1 METKENLEAVAAAN
15 AHEAGADTTATASAA
30 KVATAAAEGAEVKKS
45 NNAKDKDAAMAAA
58 IAAQQAI
65 TGTHQ
70 EHIQEAL
77 ELLYKHF
84 PKAFIKEG
92 DCKPLKVGILE
103 DLKPR
108 ISDIEGLSVSKVRAA
123 VRFYTSRL
131 RYFYAMREGAMR
143 IDLDGNEI
151 EPVSAEHAEY
161 ARTRFS
167 EINAKRRPAKAKRNA
182 KGKNQRRPRA
192 GGAGG
197 EGQGPSQ
204 GQRNAGGNNFN
215 NRRRPNQGQAQG
227 QNRRPNNGAL
237 RRYESAKI
245 SDLKPGRFVSVKV
258 DRAFMRGTVVEAPQ
272 GDTVKLDMSNGMSTS
287 MPISRVF
294 VSVAPRGGEG
304 GKRPFDRNRGPRVG
318 NGGPRNGNG
327 GPRNGNN
334 RGPRANNTHGPKAD
348 DAN

>member
-1 METKENLEAVAAAN
+1 
-15 AHEAGADTTATASAA
+15 AHEAGADNTATASAA

-192 GGAGG
+192 GG
-197 EGQGPSQ
+197 EGQGQ

-215 NRRRPNQGQAQG
+215 NRRPNQGQAQG
-227 QNRRPNNGAL
+227 QNRRPNNGAQ
-237 RRYESAKI
+237 RRYEPAKI

-294 VSVAPRGGEG
+294 VSVVPRGGEG

-318 NGGPRNGNG
+318 NGGPRNGN
-327 GPRNGNN
+327 N

-348 DAN
+348 DAK

>member
-167 EINAKRRPAKAKRNA
+167 EINAKRRPAKAQA
-182 KGKNQRRPRA
+182 K
-192 GGAGG
+192 
-197 EGQGPSQ
+197 
-204 GQRNAGGNNFN
+204 
-215 NRRRPNQGQAQG
+215 
-227 QNRRPNNGAL
+227 
-237 RRYESAKI
+237 
-245 SDLKPGRFVSVKV
+245 VSVML
-258 DRAFMRGTVVEAPQ
+258 AAITSITVVVLTKVRLRARTAVQ
-272 GDTVKLDMSNGMSTS
+272 TMALSVVMSQ
-287 MPISRVF
+287 PR
-294 VSVAPRGGEG
+294 SV
-304 GKRPFDRNRGPRVG
+304 
-318 NGGPRNGNG
+318 
-327 GPRNGNN
+327 
-334 RGPRANNTHGPKAD
+334 T
-348 DAN
+348 

>member
-15 AHEAGADTTATASAA
+15 AHEAGADNTATASAA

-192 GGAGG
+192 GG
-197 EGQGPSQ
+197 EGQGQ

-215 NRRRPNQGQAQG
+215 NRRPNQGQAQG
-227 QNRRPNNGAL
+227 QNRRPNNGAQ
-237 RRYESAKI
+237 RRYEPAKI

-294 VSVAPRGGEG
+294 VSVVPRGGEG

-318 NGGPRNGNG
+318 NGGPRNGN
-327 GPRNGNN
+327 N

-348 DAN
+348 DAK